1 MARHARGEHSSLPVI
16 RESNAEDALPR
27 APLRA
32 TFSSEN
38 RDHQSLSANGCRG
51 DLRASVSRPGSLH
64 GGSGTPAPLTTFLAT
79 HFSLSCLFARSNQS
93 GRRGGVHFAGAIHSS
108 LYGNNWRCRALIRT
122 ARPRPPPRCGRA
134 AAPHAATARRSGVPL
149 HRRCARQS
157 ISPTNG
163 RTLVCPHCG
172 RTPQQRV
179 QACSSRSCSAPAR
192 ARTRVVTYRRHC
204 LGKPVRALHEASQS
218 EAAM

>member
-1 MARHARGEHSSLPVI
+1 MARYARGEHSSLPVI

-79 HFSLSCLFARSNQS
+79 RFPSAAFSPVQNRAGDEAECTCRRNALFAVWENLAGVAHSAAPPARVHRPGVVAQLHRMQPLPAGAEFHSIA
-93 GRRGGVHFAGAIHSS
+93 GVHDDPSRRRTVEPRYVRIAGERRSS
-108 LYGNNWRCRALIRT
+108 LF
-122 ARPRPPPRCGRA
+122 
-134 AAPHAATARRSGVPL
+134 RR
-149 HRRCARQS
+149 
-157 ISPTNG
+157 
-163 RTLVCPHCG
+163 
-172 RTPQQRV
+172 
-179 QACSSRSCSAPAR
+179 AR
-192 ARTRVVTYRRHC
+192 AVRVPHQRERE
-204 LGKPVRALHEASQS
+204 LEL
-218 EAAM
+218 